1 MPSLNIIGNINQSVN
16 PNIAYFT
23 PFYAIGGIKETFV
36 TGGISYTMH
45 SFISGSGSFE
55 ILQGET
61 QAQVL
66 VIGGGGAGN
75 NGDGSNR
82 MASGGGAGGVLYFTE
97 ALRKSQIYGVR
108 SIYNAY
114 IGSGGIAKMPD
125 DGLPATGS
133 TWVRTYDAYYT
144 PITAS
149 VAFKGGNANNA
160 AQNLEISSG
169 SSGGGFKGQAY
180 PGIGQGNNG
189 GTVAYSGGGG
199 YSTTGSNPY
208 TVPAVGNFA
217 GNGGLGIDLPY
228 YFGGPSGSY
237 PLKLAGGGGGG
248 GNYQYN
254 AIPYYELPAGS
265 GSYGGGNGGNQSNL
279 SGSNGTVNTGGGGGG
294 GFSLLSG
301 NPSSGNTF
309 GPGGNGGSGVIRVVY
324 QTQFTQ

>member
-55 ILQGET
+55 IIQGEAN
-61 QAQVL
+61 AQIL
-66 VIGGGGAGN
+66 VVGGGGAGN
-75 NGDGSNR
+75 NSDYFSR
-82 MASGGGAGGVLYFTE
+82 MGSGGGAGGVLYFTE

-114 IGSGGIAKMPD
+114 IGSGGVSSFPD
-125 DGLPATGS
+125 DGFPATGS
-133 TWVRTYDAYYT
+133 TWVRTYDPYYS

-149 VAFKGGNANNA
+149 VSFKGGNANNA

-169 SSGGGFKGQAY
+169 SSGGGFKGRAY

-189 GTVAYSGGGG
+189 GTDGYSGGGG
-199 YSTTGSNPY
+199 YATTGSNPY
-208 TVPAVGNFA
+208 TIPLA
-217 GNGGLGIDLPY
+217 GSFGGSGGTGLDLPY
-228 YFGGPSGSY
+228 YFGGASGSY
-237 PLKLAGGGGGG
+237 PVKIGGGGGG
-248 GNYQYN
+248 GGYKRIID
-254 AIPYYELPAGS
+254 ASPALYGGS
-265 GSYGGGNGGNQSNL
+265 GSYGGANGGNLDNL
-279 SGSNGTVNTGGGGGG
+279 TGSNAVPNTGGGGGG
-294 GFSLLSG
+294 GYSILST
-301 NPSSGNTF
+301 NPSSGNTY

-324 QTQFTQ
+324 QTQFTK